1 MGTQNFY
8 VYIFTAL
15 IFIISPG
22 MDTVFVLN
30 KAIAQGK
37 RSGIHAAIG
46 INAGILVH
54 TLLGALGLS
63 LLIAQSEFALGLLK
77 YCGGFYLVYTG
88 VLKLKNAGTSLSL
101 NRHPE
106 KKAVG
111 NDFWSGFLTNTLN
124 PKVALFFLTF
134 FPRFIAP
141 DQIDKPL
148 PFILL
153 GITYTLMGIIWYL
166 FLSLFASSFSKKILA
181 RKNAGASLEIL
192 SGFIFI
198 LMGLYIAWPSP

>member
-111 NDFWSGFLTNTLN
+111 NDFWSGFLTNHIKSESCIILFDIFPAVHCPRPNRQAPTLYLIGYHLYFDGYHLVFV
-124 PKVALFFLTF
+124 PV
-134 FPRFIAP
+134 
-141 DQIDKPL
+141 
-148 PFILL
+148 PFCQ
-153 GITYTLMGIIWYL
+153 
-166 FLSLFASSFSKKILA
+166 
-181 RKNAGASLEIL
+181 
-192 SGFIFI
+192 
-198 LMGLYIAWPSP
+198 